1 MIDKPYVAGIDIGG
15 QTSKIGIVDARGMV
29 LTQTTIRTDSHTD
42 VSLYINDLSEALTSL
57 AQNVGG
63 LSKIRGIGIGAPNG
77 NYYTGTIENAVNL
90 IWGGKNVIPFAKLFN
105 KKIGIPVALTN
116 DANAAAVGEMTYGA
130 ARGMKNFIMITLGT
144 GVGSG
149 IVINGDVVYG
159 HDGFAG
165 ELGHT
170 TSIRNNGRLCNCGKI
185 GCLETYASAIGLAR
199 TAREWL
205 ESSEEDS
212 VLRDISEDI
221 TSKDVFEAASHGDPI
236 AIKVFEFTGKILGE
250 AFADFVAF
258 SAPEA
263 IILFGGL
270 ARSGDLIYKPTLEH
284 MNKNLLPLWRG
295 KIDIVFSQL
304 KESDAAI
311 LGASALGWEIK

>member
-116 DANAAAVGEMTYGA
+116 DANTAAVGEMTY
-130 ARGMKNFIMITLGT
+130 
-144 GVGSG
+144 
-149 IVINGDVVYG
+149 
-159 HDGFAG
+159 
-165 ELGHT
+165 
-170 TSIRNNGRLCNCGKI
+170 
-185 GCLETYASAIGLAR
+185 
-199 TAREWL
+199 
-205 ESSEEDS
+205 
-212 VLRDISEDI
+212 
-221 TSKDVFEAASHGDPI
+221 
-236 AIKVFEFTGKILGE
+236 
-250 AFADFVAF
+250 
-258 SAPEA
+258 
-263 IILFGGL
+263 
-270 ARSGDLIYKPTLEH
+270 
-284 MNKNLLPLWRG
+284 
-295 KIDIVFSQL
+295 
-304 KESDAAI
+304 
-311 LGASALGWEIK
+311 